1 MINDPVPLQRHF
13 SLLQDPQT
21 DSDEQELR
29 SIWSGRDRTGW
40 RELEEE
46 HRCVILAEAGAGKT
60 HEMKARAE
68 LAEEH
73 GRTAFF
79 IRIEDIREGLE
90 NALEVGSADALDRW
104 LHSSEEAWFFLDSV
118 DEARLDSPR
127 NFEKAIT
134 RFAKRIKSAQHRAR
148 VFISSRPYAWRARS
162 DRYLIEWHLP
172 FRKPARTGP
181 DEHGGRVGE
190 NDADDP
196 SEQESALRVYK
207 LDPLDEGD
215 IRKFAEHRDTPETD
229 RLITELHR
237 ANLMPIATRPF
248 DLEAILLKWKADRVL
263 EGRHELLA
271 YIIDLRLRE
280 IHPDRKRRQPLNP
293 EKARRGAGL
302 LAAAV
307 ILTGKRGIRVPDSP
321 LDEDGVDAADVL
333 GEDWPQEDVQ
343 ALLERG
349 LFDEALYGA
358 VRFRHREVR
367 ELLAAEWFHAILN
380 EGGSR
385 YATESLFFREQ
396 YGHAVIVPRLRP
408 VLCWLIILDANI
420 RRRALEISPEIA
432 IEGGD
437 AARLPPSE
445 RQAILHG
452 IVRRIVDDVDNR
464 SARDYGAIARIAQ
477 PDLTDDTRRLIDEH
491 RENDEAIYFLSLF
504 VWQGGMEKCVPAL
517 SEFAGDPSRE
527 VFARKAAAYAVMTCG
542 NRDQRNRL
550 WVQLIASREALPRRL
565 LAEVVEVADPD
576 MVSVNLVLA
585 SLDSLEAHNR
595 YEATGLRLALHD
607 FIRRLPAG
615 NPNCAQEPLTA
626 LVAGLH
632 EHLVR
637 RPYIEQA
644 ECQLSAKFAW
654 LLGPAAHAVERLVS
668 VQSAAALS
676 PEALAVMETVPVARL
691 WDVED
696 YYEHQGR
703 LDELV
708 PAWDE
713 LNDALFWRSV
723 EQARDR
729 LKANSSERLT
739 YDLQVH
745 YVGHYWDFGIERF
758 GDVLKF
764 IGDRA
769 FQDDK
774 LVALSLALRLFMKAD
789 EPACWLS
796 ELEQAVKGNKEL
808 TERLNAHL
816 NPREDQALRELEEE
830 AARRT
835 ERRKKEKEE
844 YCRQRAEWIKHLKS
858 VPELVR
864 HPPDLEPGQLSD
876 DQCRLLV
883 EIKRADLTTS
893 LADGANWEALIPDF
907 GEDVA
912 RAYRDAAIAHWRK
925 FRPGLRSEGHDSN
938 EIPVSLSF
946 AMSGLEI
953 EANEISEFPANLNDD
968 QVRHALRYIFW
979 EINGFPGWL
988 ERLHRTRPDLVL
1000 DAILKELKWELANA
1014 GLEQRVNYNLCHH
1027 APWIHETLIPAMCK
1041 FMEENEIPNPDALR
1055 HCIDILLS
1063 GGTERQT
1070 AMRLARSNVASGAT
1084 TEQSVLWHALWISV
1098 DAEHGIQATGKW
1110 LSGLRESEASRA
1122 AQLLIVRLM
1131 GTRRPLGT
1139 GHGHRDFRNAH
1150 DLKSLY
1156 VLMLQHVRVEDNM
1169 VRAGTGECSPGLRD
1183 HAQDACSALFHMLCE
1198 IPGKVTYVA
1207 LNELAADHPD
1217 PRHRSHLK
1225 KLSYRQ
1231 AEGDADPGPW
1241 SARQVRELDRQQAI
1255 TPATHRQLFDLA
1267 VGRLNDLKHWV
1278 ECGNDST
1285 YKTWQ
1290 RVPDE
1295 GEMRNLVAA
1304 WLNQNSS
1311 GHCTYVQEPELANSQ
1326 RPDIWMQTPQV
1337 ASPVPI
1343 ELKILDK
1350 NWSGPKLCERMRN
1363 QLAGDYLRE
1372 QTAGCGVFL
1381 LVWQGQSNKRRWTVD
1396 GRRVSLSDLPSA
1408 LAEHWKAVSDTFP
1421 GVDKIEVILID
1432 LTVRDRS
1439 SASKSRTV

>member
-1 MINDPVPLQRHF
+1 MINEPVPLERHF
-13 SLLQDPQT
+13 SLLHEPET
-21 DSDEQELR
+21 DSDEFEMR
-29 SIWSGRDRTGW
+29 PDWTGRDRTGW
-40 RELEEE
+40 QELEEE
-46 HRCVILAEAGAGKT
+46 HRCVILAEAGAGKSF
-60 HEMKARAE
+60 EMEARARHAKE
-68 LAEEH
+68 L
-73 GRTAFF
+73 GRAAFC
-79 IRIEDIREGLE
+79 IRIEDITDDFK
-90 NALEVGSADALDRW
+90 NAFVVGSAAALKDWRK
-104 LHSSEEAWFFLDSV
+104 SSEEAWFFLDSV
-118 DEARLDSPR
+118 DEARLENPR
-127 NFEKAIT
+127 NFEKAIA

-162 DRYLIEWHLP
+162 DRYLIERHLP
-172 FRKPARTGP
+172 FMKPARSEP
-181 DEHGGRVGE
+181 DDHERRAGG
-190 NDADDP
+190 NASDDP
-196 SEQESALRVYK
+196 SGHDSALRVYQ
-207 LDPLDEGD
+207 LDPLEEDD
-215 IRKFAEHRDTPETD
+215 IREFAEHRDTPETD

-248 DLEAILLKWKADRVL
+248 DLEAILLKWKADGVL

-271 YIIDLRLRE
+271 YIIDLRLKE
-280 IHPDRKRRQPLNP
+280 IHPDRIRRQPLNP

-307 ILTGKRGIRVPDSP
+307 ILTGERGIRVPDSP
-321 LDEDGVDAADVL
+321 LDEIGVDAEAVL
-333 GEDWPQEDVQ
+333 GDDWPQEDVQ

-385 YATESLFFREQ
+385 HATESLFFREQ

-408 VLCWLIILDANI
+408 VLCWLIILDADI

-437 AARLPPSE
+437 AARLPPFE
-445 RQAILHG
+445 RQAILKG
-452 IVRRIVDDVDNR
+452 IVRRIADDEDDR

-491 RENDEAIYFLSLF
+491 CENDEAIYFLSLF

-517 SEFAGDPSRE
+517 SEVAGDPSRE
-527 VFARKAAAYAVMTCG
+527 VFARKAAAHAVMTCG
-542 NRDQRNRL
+542 NRDQGNRL
-550 WVQLIASREALPRRL
+550 WEQLIASREALPRRL
-565 LAEVVEVADPD
+565 LAELVEVADPD

-585 SLDSLEAHNR
+585 SLDRLEAHNR

-607 FIRRLPAG
+607 FIDRLPAG

-626 LVAGLH
+626 LVGGLH

-644 ECQLSAKFAW
+644 ESQLSAKFAW

-676 PEALAVMETVPVARL
+676 PEALAVMIMVPVARL

-696 YYEHQGR
+696 FYEHQGR

-708 PAWDE
+708 PAWDA
-713 LNDALFWRSV
+713 LNDALYWRSI

-739 YDLQVH
+739 NDLQVQ

-796 ELEQAVKGNKEL
+796 ELERAVKGNKEL

-816 NPREDQALRELEEE
+816 NPTEDQALRELEEE

-925 FRPGLRSEGHDSN
+925 FWPGLRSEGHDSN

-953 EANEISEFPANLNDD
+953 EANEVSDFPANLNDD

-979 EINGFPGWL
+979 EINGFPDWL
-988 ERLHRTRPDLVL
+988 EQLHRTRPELVL
-1000 DAILKELKWELANA
+1000 DAILNELKWELANA
-1014 GLEQRVNYNLCHH
+1014 EPEQPLNYILRDLNHY
-1027 APWIHETLIPAMCK
+1027 APWMHESLVPAISRL
-1041 FMEENEIPNPDALR
+1041 MERNETPNQEAVR
-1055 HCIDILLS
+1055 HCIDILLC
-1063 GGTERQT
+1063 GGVDSKT
-1070 AMRLARSNVASGAT
+1070 ALRLARSNLASDAT
-1084 TEQSVLWHALWISV
+1084 TEQSALWHALWISV
-1098 DAEHGIQATGKW
+1098 DAEQGIPAAGKW
-1110 LSGLRESEASRA
+1110 LSGIPESEASRA

-1131 GTRRPLGT
+1131 DTRRPTIT
-1139 GHGHRDFRNAH
+1139 GHGLRDFRNAN
-1150 DLKSLY
+1150 DLKALFI
-1156 VLMLQHVRVEDNM
+1156 LMHRHIRVEDD
-1169 VRAGTGECSPGLRD
+1169 VIRSGKGAYTPGLRD
-1183 HAQDACSALFHMLCE
+1183 NAQRGRFALFSQLCD
-1198 IPGKVTYVA
+1198 IPGKETYAA
-1207 LNELAADHPD
+1207 LKELAKDHPVASLR
-1217 PRHRSHLK
+1217 PLMTKFAYKRART
-1225 KLSYRQ
+1225 
-1231 AEGDADPGPW
+1231 DADLEPW
-1241 SARQVRELDRQQAI
+1241 SAHQVREHDRHQTI
-1255 TPATHRQLFDLA
+1255 TPTTHTQLFDLT
-1267 VGRLNDLKHWV
+1267 VSRLNDLKDWI
-1278 ECGNDST
+1278 ESGNDSI

-1304 WLNQNSS
+1304 WLNQRSS
-1311 GHCTYVQEPELANSQ
+1311 GRYTCVQESELANRQ
-1326 RPDIWMQTPQV
+1326 RPDIWMQRPQV

-1350 NWSGPKLCERMRN
+1350 NWSGPKLCERMCN

-1372 QTAGCGVFL
+1372 TTARCGVFL
-1381 LVWQGQSNKRRWTVD
+1381 LVWQGQSKKRSWTVN
-1396 GRRVSLSDLPSA
+1396 GRRVALPDLPSA
-1408 LAEHWKAVSDTFP
+1408 LVKHWETVSDKFP
-1421 GVDKIEVILID
+1421 RVSAIEVILID
-1432 LTVRDRS
+1432 LTVRD
-1439 SASKSRTV
+1439 AKSTT